1 MNTIPLIL
9 LLLFGSALLAYF
21 VGKINFVLKVGIAL
35 AGLLVSSYF
44 FLTLYGLSEKF
55 IFHLAGFELTWQI
68 NSLSWF
74 FGMLIF
80 GLGILVAIYSTVYMR
95 GKERVDFYCFALC
108 TTIASMFGIVVSG
121 DLLSFF
127 FFWEIMTW
135 SSFLLVIYYR
145 YEAQTAGIKYFV
157 MSAIGAYSMLIAI
170 LMIYAR
176 LGSFSFQAL
185 SAGWQGFS
193 LGTQIAIIILF
204 VMAFGVKA
212 AMMPLHTWAPE
223 AYAISPSSF
232 TSLFS
237 GVLSKMGIYGFV
249 LLFYV
254 FSAGKLSASF
264 VDIHG
269 TSLPGYIL
277 AWFGALSALIA
288 TLIAIVQDDAK
299 KLLAYSSVG
308 QLGYI
313 ILGLGLGSSI
323 GVSGALFHAVNHT
336 IFKGML
342 FLAVGAVFYRT
353 GTRKFSELGGLISR
367 MPYTFFVVLLGII
380 TIAGIPPLSGFG
392 SKWLIYEAIIQ
403 KKMVFLAVVTFAAST
418 ASFMY
423 CYRLIFG
430 IFLGQ
435 RDEKY
440 DDVKE
445 VPWAMRGPM
454 LLLSLFTIYLGF
466 YPYHLLNL
474 IAEVEKTVLGI
485 HPFAYGQSVL
495 FSRFGSVDTMTVMN
509 VVAVVFVIVFV
520 LFSLLYKRSR
530 KVGLKDIHTS
540 GEIPGEEINLH
551 YAIDFYQPF
560 SRGVGAVLKRSADR
574 LYMNF
579 ASNMEGLFDMMRYI
593 YTGNGQT
600 YVMYVI
606 VFLAFVLAFSSWLI

>member
-9 LLLFGSALLAYF
+9 FVLFASALLAYLL
-21 VGKINFVLKVGIAL
+21 GKINFVLKVGLAL
-35 AGLLVSSYF
+35 AGLLVSTYY
-44 FLTLYGLSEKF
+44 FLTLYGVSEKF
-55 IFHLAGFELTWQI
+55 TFHLAGFEIIWQI
-68 NSLSWF
+68 NALSWF

-80 GLGILVAIYSTVYMR
+80 GLGVLVAIYSAVYMK

-108 TTIASMFGIVVSG
+108 VTIASMFGIVVSG

-145 YEAQTAGIKYFV
+145 YEAQAAGIKYFV

-170 LMIYAR
+170 LMIYAQ

-185 SAGWQGFS
+185 MAGWPDFS
-193 LGTQIAIIILF
+193 VGTQIAVIVLF

-212 AMMPLHTWAPE
+212 AMMPLHTWAPD
-223 AYAISPSSF
+223 AYAVSPSSF

-237 GVLSKMGIYGFV
+237 GVLSKMGIYGIV

-254 FSAGKLSASF
+254 FSAGKLTSSF
-264 VDIHG
+264 VVIHG
-269 TSLPGYIL
+269 TSLPGYVL
-277 AWFGALSALIA
+277 AWFGAISALIA
-288 TLIAIVQDDAK
+288 TLIAVMQDDAK

-353 GTRKFSELGGLISR
+353 GTRKISELGGLISR
-367 MPYTFFVVLLGII
+367 MPYTFFVVLMGII
-380 TIAGIPPLSGFG
+380 TIAGVPPLSGFG

-418 ASFMY
+418 ASFLY

-430 IFLGQ
+430 VFLGQ

-440 DDVKE
+440 DTVKE
-445 VPWAMRGPM
+445 VPWAMRAPM

-474 IAEVEKTVLGI
+474 IAGLEKTVLGI
-485 HPFAYGQSVL
+485 QPFAYGQSVL

-509 VVAVVFVIVFV
+509 TVAVVFVIVFV

-560 SRGVGAVLKRSADR
+560 SRGVSAVLKRSADR
-574 LYMNF
+574 LYMSF
-579 ASNMEGLFDMMRYI
+579 AANMEGLFDMMRYI

-606 VFLAFVLAFSSWLI
+606 VFLAFVLAFSAWLI